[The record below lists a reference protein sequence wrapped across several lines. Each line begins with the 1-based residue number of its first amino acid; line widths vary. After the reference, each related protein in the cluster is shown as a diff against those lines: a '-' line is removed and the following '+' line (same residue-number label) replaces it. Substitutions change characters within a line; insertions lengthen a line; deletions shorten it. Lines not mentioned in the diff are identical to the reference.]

1 MRHLIRSSALAGV
14 LALAAC
20 GHASPAAPSG
30 GSGSSAAMQQTS
42 GHVVDILSGAGITGV
57 TPVSTDHDITTV
69 MTDVTGAFTV
79 KVAGSSAGTVA
90 LSFGV
95 PGIVTRQ
102 TFVKV
107 PGDPVT
113 ITAIASSF
121 DLPAFNEM
129 CRSSLIS
136 GSPVLMRWT
145 TAPPLV
151 IQTQT
156 MQYTDISNAQFT
168 TLSDTLSD
176 TEYNGLVADLNWALP
191 QMSGGQFGGFAGTTR
206 QNSAPGTA
214 ITMLVSG
221 QISIGRFVG
230 LTAATGFAGYTRW
243 QFRSD
248 GVVTAGMIM
257 LDRDFE
263 RSGATTLRALRTH
276 ELGHALGYNHV
287 TVRTSVMNSTARFEP
302 NAFDL
307 SATKIAFLRQPGNHT
322 PDIDP
327 TGFSTNSLKLTWSA
341 PIH

>member
-1 MRHLIRSSALAGV
+1 MRHIVRIGMLSVTLW
-14 LALAAC
+14 LAAC
-20 GHASPAAPSG
+20 GARSPASPDG
-30 GSGSSAAMQQTS
+30 GSGSSTGTSQTA
-42 GHVVDILSGAGITGV
+42 GHVVDILSGAGISGV
-57 TPVSTDHDITTV
+57 TPASADRAITTAASD
-69 MTDVTGAFTV
+69 TTGAFTIAV
-79 KVAGSSAGTVA
+79 TGSSAGTLA
-90 LSFGV
+90 LSFGG

-102 TFVKV
+102 TFMKV

-156 MQYTDISNAQFT
+156 MQYTDINNAQFT

-176 TEYNGLVADLNWALP
+176 NEYNGLVADLNWALP
-191 QMSGGQFGGFAGTTR
+191 QMSGGQFGGFTGPAR

-302 NAFDL
+302 NDFDL
-307 SATKIAFLRQPGNHT
+307 KATKIAFLRQPGNHT